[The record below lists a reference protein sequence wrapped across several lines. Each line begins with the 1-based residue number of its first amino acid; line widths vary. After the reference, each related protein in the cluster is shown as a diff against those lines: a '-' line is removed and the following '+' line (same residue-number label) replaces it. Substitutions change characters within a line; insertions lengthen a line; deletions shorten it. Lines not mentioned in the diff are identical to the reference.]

1 MNFNMNFLAMLTFI
15 YGLTGERISI
25 QVFRSLKKEAKQKNR
40 NFFSFYSIYE
50 KLLQFEAKQQ
60 NGSKLKST

>member
-1 MNFNMNFLAMLTFI
+1 MNFNMNFLTMLTFI

-40 NFFSFYSIYE
+40 KSIFFVQHI
-50 KLLQFEAKQQ
+50 
-60 NGSKLKST
+60 